1 MKYDMRSSITL
12 QTRTNGQNPIG
23 DESSSYTNLAT
34 FRAAYVPNNGR
45 MYPGGGQ
52 IHTETDCEFRMR
64 YPMSG
69 PMPEQGMYVLFSN
82 NTYYIQTVDDEGGLH
97 RELRLICKLE
107 K

>member
-1 MKYDMRSSITL
+1 MNFDMRSSITL
-12 QTRTNGQNPIG
+12 QARPTGQNPIG
-23 DESSSYTNLAT
+23 GTLPLVDVAT

-45 MYPGGGQ
+45 MYPGAGQ

-64 YPMSG
+64 YSPL
-69 PMPEQGMYVLFSN
+69 PQPGMYVRFNN

-97 RELRLICKLE
+97 RELRIICKLE

>member
-1 MKYDMRSSITL
+1 MKYDMRSRITL
-12 QTRTNGQNPIG
+12 QARPSGQNQVGGKLPLV
-23 DESSSYTNLAT
+23 NVAT

-45 MYPGGGQ
+45 MYPGAGQ

-69 PMPEQGMYVLFSN
+69 PMPQPGMYVSFNN
-82 NTYYIQTVDDEGGLH
+82 NTYNIQTVDDEGGLH